1 MSSVKSARRAVFAL
15 VVAETGGPVRIVS
28 AMGDHREVAGMRGRQ
43 TVRDMILSLA
53 VIGVVVAAVYFFIP
67 HDDSQTAQQNA
78 VKTVDYRV
86 EVATARRAAPYA
98 VAAPEGLPKTW
109 RATSVSY
116 RASEDGK
123 GGAWHLGM
131 LDPERQYAS
140 IEQSDAPARK
150 FIQDVTL
157 GAGKVQ
163 GEQAVGS
170 KKWDRYQG
178 DTYRALV
185 RTEPGVTTVITGTAP
200 YGRLADLAAALVA
213 KKG

>member
-1 MSSVKSARRAVFAL
+1 
-15 VVAETGGPVRIVS
+15 
-28 AMGDHREVAGMRGRQ
+28 MRGRQ

-53 VIGVVVAAVYFFIP
+53 VIGVVVAAVYIFIP
-67 HDDSQTAQQNA
+67 HDDSRGAEQNA
-78 VKTVDYRV
+78 VKAVDYRV
-86 EVATARRAAPYA
+86 EVTTARRAAPYP

-116 RASEDGK
+116 KASEDGK

-131 LDPERQYAS
+131 LDPEQQYAAV
-140 IEQSDAPARK
+140 EQSDAPAKK
-150 FIQDVTL
+150 FIREVTL
-157 GAGKVQ
+157 GAAKVEGK
-163 GEQAVGS
+163 QAVGS

-178 DTYRALV
+178 DRYRALV
-185 RTEPGVTTVITGTAP
+185 RAESGVTTVVTGTAP